1 MAQAT
6 VHRGPLDTSLGRF
19 SRCVPMG
26 GCPVEDAG
34 HDYAFCLAWYHLR
47 ILRVE
52 LEEISGDE
60 GNLGI

>member
-1 MAQAT
+1 
-6 VHRGPLDTSLGRF
+6 
-19 SRCVPMG
+19 MG